1 MKITSLEVTDRYIVV
16 RGGGPFSPPVALE
29 LFKQV
34 VAASIEHKQPRVMI
48 DFVHV
53 EGEISVLTLFEMG
66 VKVAELGG
74 ALSHLALVERPERI
88 LPDRFWQ
95 NVARNRGLNVLVCAS
110 EAEAATYLTTS
121 PERVPIEAGE

>member
-1 MKITSLEVTDRYIVV
+1 MQITILDVTERYIVV
-16 RGGGPFSPPVALE
+16 RGGGVFAPGVAVE

-34 VAASIEHKQPRVMI
+34 VAASIQHRRPRVMI

-66 VKVAELGG
+66 VKVAEIGT

-95 NVARNRGLNVLVCAS
+95 NVARNRGLNVLVCARDRKS
-110 EAEAATYLTTS
+110 
-121 PERVPIEAGE
+121 VV